1 GFTVFTEVKFG
12 KYDIDI
18 LAKLDNEVFI
28 FECKNSYHPANEYE
42 LRNSFEHLVK
52 AEKQLENLEKMLKD
66 PTTRKNLAKKLQIS
80 LYKCNFNFSIVS
92 SN

>member
-1 GFTVFTEVKFG
+1 MIETIENELKSVGFTVFTEVKFG

-28 FECKNSYHPANEYE
+28 LSVKLVPPANEYE

-52 AEKQLENLEKMLKD
+52 AEKQLENLEKCLK
-66 PTTRKNLAKKLQIS
+66 TLRQEK
-80 LYKCNFNFSIVS
+80 FS
-92 SN
+92 